1 MTAHD
6 QTDPSGRDPHLWQI
20 AKARA
25 SFKYHLATYIILIGF
40 LWGIWFFSG
49 IDNQGHRYM
58 WPIWPT
64 LGWGIGLFFHFL
76 GAYVYPRENQVEKE
90 YQQLLKERNKY

>member
-1 MTAHD
+1 MKAPSQSD
-6 QTDPSGRDPHLWQI
+6 SSGRDPHLWQI

-25 SFKYHLATYIILIGF
+25 GFKYHLGTYIFVIGV
-40 LWGIWFFSG
+40 LWAIWFFNSLDDYG
-49 IDNQGHRYM
+49 DRYM

-76 GAYVYPRENQVEKE
+76 GAYVYPKENQVEKE
-90 YQQLLKERNKY
+90 YQQLLKQRNKY